1 MSKNKKQ
8 KIILDY
14 NNDDDFLINIKSLS
28 INTIQNKIEE
38 GEKKEELYQ
47 KKIEERDIDLI
58 ERLYFENKLKYNEI
72 WIEYLIKQL
81 TDVKNKNY
89 ADLFDSD
96 SDDSNQNNF
105 YIEDLEK
112 EDEENMENYERLIG
126 KLKNRFSEESGEYI
140 DLNDFNNIDKN
151 LDNYESESSTDEEN
165 YDEEELENEELQE
178 FIMTRNMEEE
188 SFNLSIE
195 RIKNV
200 MNNKE
205 DENYSIG
212 MYSLYQ
218 MLDKIIIQNKNYKKI
233 YEEWNE
239 YYKNYIENK
248 ISDNININNK
258 KYDFF
263 REKILKL

>member
-1 MSKNKKQ
+1 M
-8 KIILDY
+8 
-14 NNDDDFLINIKSLS
+14 
-28 INTIQNKIEE
+28 
-38 GEKKEELYQ
+38 
-47 KKIEERDIDLI
+47 R
-58 ERLYFENKLKYNEI
+58 
-72 WIEYLIKQL
+72 
-81 TDVKNKNY
+81 NKNY

-126 KLKNRFSEESGEYI
+126 KLKNRFSEESGEYV
-140 DLNDFNNIDKN
+140 DLNDFSNIGKN
-151 LDNYESESSTDEEN
+151 LNNYESESSTDEEN

-178 FIMTRNMEEE
+178 FIMSRNMEEE

-205 DENYSIG
+205 DENYNIG

-218 MLDKIIIQNKNYKKI
+218 MLEKIIIKNKNYEKI
-233 YEEWNE
+233 NEEWNE
-239 YYKNYIENK
+239 YYKNNLINN
-248 ISDNININNK
+248 ITDNIIINNE
-258 KYDFF
+258 KYNFF
-263 REKILKL
+263 REKILN